1 MSNIEWINDSTVKLE
16 ISADEAKLKQIKQK
30 TLKSIQP
37 SVSAPGFR
45 KGKVPLSKV
54 EAQVDDNIFK
64 SQFLDDAL
72 NVLFDE
78 QVVENK
84 LRPVGQP
91 RVEIKKFV
99 PYSNLEFTITVDVV
113 GKIVL
118 GDYKKIKVSP
128 EPVKVT
134 KKDVDEVIASL
145 QLRMAEKS
153 EVDRA
158 AKDGDEVW
166 IDFAGKDKS
175 GKEVAGATGKDYPL
189 ALGSNTFI
197 KGFEPA
203 IIGMKAGETKD
214 FDVTFPSDY
223 AHKPLADKKV
233 TFTVTLN
240 KVMEVTQ
247 PEVSDKFAADA
258 GPFKTVEELKS
269 DIEKQLSEQ
278 KAQEADGLFKD
289 KILQKLVESSKI
301 PVPDALVNDQT
312 QVELDQFKQNLT
324 YRGMTLEDY
333 LSQANTDEEGLIKNE
348 LKPVAERKVKVGLA
362 LSEVA
367 SQEKLTV
374 SEEEVAIRIQLLKG
388 QYKDEVMRAQLD
400 APEAQRDIASRL
412 LSEKTINKLVEYCS
426 KS

>member
-1 MSNIEWINDSTVKLE
+1 
-16 ISADEAKLKQIKQK
+16 
-30 TLKSIQP
+30 
-37 SVSAPGFR
+37 
-45 KGKVPLSKV
+45 
-54 EAQVDDNIFK
+54 
-64 SQFLDDAL
+64 
-72 NVLFDE
+72 
-78 QVVENK
+78 
-84 LRPVGQP
+84 
-91 RVEIKKFV
+91 
-99 PYSNLEFTITVDVV
+99 
-113 GKIVL
+113 
-118 GDYKKIKVSP
+118 
-128 EPVKVT
+128 
-134 KKDVDEVIASL
+134 
-145 QLRMAEKS
+145 
-153 EVDRA
+153 
-158 AKDGDEVW
+158 
-166 IDFAGKDKS
+166 
-175 GKEVAGATGKDYPL
+175 
-189 ALGSNTFI
+189 
-197 KGFEPA
+197 
-203 IIGMKAGETKD
+203 
-214 FDVTFPSDY
+214 
-223 AHKPLADKKV
+223 
-233 TFTVTLN
+233 
-240 KVMEVTQ
+240 MEVTQ